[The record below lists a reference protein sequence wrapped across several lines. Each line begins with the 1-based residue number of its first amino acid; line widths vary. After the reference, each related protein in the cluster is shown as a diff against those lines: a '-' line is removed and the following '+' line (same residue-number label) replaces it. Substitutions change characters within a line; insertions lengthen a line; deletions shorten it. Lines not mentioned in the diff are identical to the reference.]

1 MTVRIKKRNL
11 LLRVVVDGLICLAL
25 VLVPY
30 LASRSGHPAASVA
43 EAAGTTVWSIG
54 TLDDSKA
61 EFAGS
66 AGTFIVGTS
75 PTSAFPARLSG
86 GGTVETIQFTLAS
99 ASGDHFLNVV
109 AADTAQNST
118 SGLQAT
124 INGHP
129 LTPRWAGSWEFSKW
143 GNGGKNQ
150 GVQTLR
156 WALPPAALVVG
167 TNTLQLRVSGAP
179 NAGPNSQP
187 DGVTPYFD
195 MDYVS
200 LEQASVNLAQP
211 KRFIGSTEYWTD
223 DALVNRMKQ
232 EAQAFAGSK
241 IWINYLLDRN
251 VLDSDME
258 IVEEMHWSASYPDLT
273 WEDVHLGP
281 GTWDEAAWTYY
292 RYTFQQLRAHGV
304 ERVLIKL
311 QYTPRWASTMPGSA
325 DYTKYPPTNDAY
337 WTEFIHEVAVR
348 LGDVVDDYA
357 VMNEVNMDGFW
368 LGTPED
374 YYRLERLAYD
384 TLKQYD
390 TVDANGDGVACF
402 VAPSSSNEPA
412 QTTQW
417 QEWYAALYP
426 KMDAFHTHDYKWG
439 IKPGA
444 DTIQALDPALQYII
458 SETGPANWFIDQGQ
472 VPEYNPAAM
481 ASAVGYLLKDP
492 TSPVD
497 FLTQWLLRGDP
508 DKDCPWPDPNEWY
521 NSEPDPYANNDGYVE
536 TFNSGLINV
545 EPPGPPYTNWS
556 FTSAG
561 AYWQHWGWVF
571 GLDGNQVPVEMVGN
585 GDWQYEV
592 DAVNMG
598 DRIEVIVTDFQGGIV
613 PAPHTIGF
621 KITTPWTS
629 VKVDSYEPDDLTGT
643 STTAGPLVTL
653 SAANLALDSVR
664 FVLSNAAAPQNA
676 VPGVFIA
683 SPARSATVSGNV
695 TIAADGFDDGSI
707 AAVEYRIDPINAGAF
722 TAMALQSG
730 SRYTASWNSASVAD
744 GDHTIQ
750 VRVRDSTGKSS
761 TVSHV
766 VKVSNGGGPTGAM
779 HVSNIAMA
787 SQKSGQTY
795 KAKATLTIV
804 DANNAA
810 VSGATVSGTF
820 SGATSDSVSG
830 TTGASGNV
838 TLTSSG
844 KKGGG
849 TWTFCVTGVTKSGW
863 TYNASANVETC
874 DTITAP

>member
-1 MTVRIKKRNL
+1 MIVHVKKRSL
-11 LLRVVVDGLICLAL
+11 VLRVVVDGLLCLAF
-25 VLVPY
+25 VLVPL
-30 LASRSGHPAASVA
+30 LASRSGRPATGVVK
-43 EAAGTTVWSIG
+43 AAGTTVWSIG

-66 AGTFIVGTS
+66 VGTFIVGTS

-118 SGLQAT
+118 SGMQAT
-124 INGHP
+124 INGVP

-143 GNGGKNQ
+143 GNGGRNQ

-156 WALPPAALVVG
+156 WALPTSALVVG
-167 TNTLQLRVSGAP
+167 QNTLLLRVSAAP
-179 NAGPNSQP
+179 NAGPGSAP
-187 DGVTPYFD
+187 DGVVPYFD

-200 LEQASVNLAQP
+200 LEQGSLNLALP
-211 KRFIGSTEYWTD
+211 KRYVGSTDYWTNT
-223 DALVNRMKQ
+223 ALVNRMK
-232 EAQAFAGSK
+232 ANAAAFSNGQV
-241 IWINYLLDRN
+241 WINYLLNRN
-251 VLDSDME
+251 VLDSDIE
-258 IVEEMHWSASYPDLT
+258 IVEEMHWTASYPDLT
-273 WEDVHLGP
+273 WEDVHLGV
-281 GTWDEAAWTYY
+281 GQWDEAAWAYY
-292 RYTFQQLRAHGV
+292 RYYYQQLRAAGV
-304 ERVLIKL
+304 QRILIKL
-311 QYTPRWASTMPGSA
+311 QYTPRWASTMPNSSNYA
-325 DYTKYPPTNDAY
+325 AYAPTNDAY

-357 VMNEVNMDGFW
+357 IMNEVTMTGFW
-368 LGTPED
+368 ADTQEA

-402 VAPSSSNEPA
+402 VAPSSSNEPG
-412 QTTQW
+412 QTDQW
-417 QEWYAALYP
+417 QTWYTALYP

-439 IKPGA
+439 LKPSA
-444 DTIQALDPALQYII
+444 DIIQAIDPNLQYLI
-458 SETGPANWFIDQGQ
+458 SETGPANWFINQDA
-472 VPEYNPAAM
+472 VPEYNPAEA
-481 ASAVGYLLKDP
+481 ASAIGYLLKDP
-492 TSPVD
+492 TSPID
-497 FLTQWLLRGDP
+497 FLTQWVLKGDP
-508 DKDCPWPDPNEWY
+508 DKNAPWPDPNEWY
-521 NSEPDPYANNDGYVE
+521 NSEPDPYANNDGYIE
-536 TFNSGLINV
+536 TFNTGIVNI
-545 EPPGPPYTNWS
+545 EPPGPPYTNWA
-556 FTSAG
+556 FNSAG
-561 AYWQHWGWVF
+561 AYWQHWGWV
-571 GLDGNQVPVEMVGN
+571 LDWNGNQVPVEMVGN

-598 DRIEVIVTDFQGGIV
+598 DRIEVIVTDFQGGII
-613 PAPHTIGF
+613 PAPHTIGLQV
-621 KITTPWTS
+621 TTPWTS

-643 STTAGPLVTL
+643 STTAGPVVSL

-664 FVLSNAAAPQNA
+664 FVLSNAAAPNNA

-683 SPARSATVSGNV
+683 SPAKSATVSGNV
-695 TIAADGFDDGSI
+695 TIAADAYDDGSI
-707 AAVEYRIDPINAGAF
+707 AAVEYRIDPINAGTF
-722 TAMALQSG
+722 SPLALQSG

-787 SQKSGQTY
+787 FQKSGQTY
-795 KAKATLTIV
+795 KAKATVTIV

-830 TTGASGNV
+830 TTDASGNV

-849 TWTFCVTGVTKSGW
+849 TWTFCVTDVTKSGW